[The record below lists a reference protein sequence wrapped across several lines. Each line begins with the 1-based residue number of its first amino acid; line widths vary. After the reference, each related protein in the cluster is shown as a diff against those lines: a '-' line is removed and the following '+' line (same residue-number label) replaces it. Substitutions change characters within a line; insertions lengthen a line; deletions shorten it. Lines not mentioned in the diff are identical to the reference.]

1 MQNQKEDKWKQ
12 SRLYKFH
19 CSQRSKCHIGNM
31 SRNFETSC
39 KKHTYNIKHNNKSK
53 HRPILD
59 GSPYVCKSRR

>member
-1 MQNQKEDKWKQ
+1 
-12 SRLYKFH
+12 
-19 CSQRSKCHIGNM
+19 M